1 MIRIFS
7 IPLVMTLSVS
17 VWAASIY
24 PENPDA
30 RLTPGSYC
38 TQAEEHR
45 YPEKIAYCKRHVST
59 GAKWAVIEKYNEQGF
74 RIENSDRSQFKIDH
88 FIPLGAG
95 GSNKADNLWPQ
106 HQTVYE
112 ITDPLEG
119 LACEKMAQGRLL
131 QKRAIELIMRA
142 KTHLDEAPS
151 IEATIEA
158 M

>member
-1 MIRIFS
+1 
-7 IPLVMTLSVS
+7 MTLSVS

-24 PENPDA
+24 PENPDTKI
-30 RLTPGSYC
+30 TPGSYC
-38 TQAEEHR
+38 THADEIR
-45 YPEKIAYCKRHVST
+45 YPEKIVYCKRHVST

-74 RIENSDRSQFKIDH
+74 RIESSDRSQFKIDH
-88 FIPLGAG
+88 YIPLCAG
-95 GSNKADNLWPQ
+95 GSNNPNNLWPQ
-106 HQTVYE
+106 HQSVYE

-142 KTHLDEAPS
+142 KLHLEEAPS
-151 IEATIEA
+151 IQATIEA